1 MHDNVLTPLSPTP
14 EPTSDLSL
22 IQPKIIIFSL
32 VCLNFQMFLKFKRYY
47 VKKKKKPYSTNR
59 SNITFALSLAL
70 ASCVLCLLYELELS
84 HLHYFKCPV
93 HVTPAFIKGSKV
105 AIKQT

>member
-1 MHDNVLTPLSPTP
+1 ML
-14 EPTSDLSL
+14 
-22 IQPKIIIFSL
+22 
-32 VCLNFQMFLKFKRYY
+32 
-47 VKKKKKPYSTNR
+47 KKKKPYSTNR

-105 AIKQT
+105 AIKQTEWWLLGFEVMLKSFM